1 MNTFAIWWR
10 RQILVAIV
18 GLLAAVPQG
27 IAGEPGAPVPAAKS
41 GMQQTAGTN
50 TRAAATAPLT
60 WNIGTPIVT
69 YWAGPAMT
77 DAVATQMAD
86 GGFNVV
92 WCSEKDLDLVH
103 RHGLRAQLTDGLL
116 KPATLDNLT
125 QREKLDALI
134 TRVARHPAM
143 YCYFITD
150 EPGAGAFASLGRLVA
165 YLRERDSAHMAYI
178 NLFPTYANNEQL
190 GTKGDVVTAYREHLR
205 QYVEVVRPAL
215 ISYDHYQ
222 FAVNRDNDQY
232 FLNLALIRR
241 AADDGKLPFL
251 NIVQACTW
259 APATMRV
266 PKPDEI
272 RYLVYTTAAY
282 GAQGISYYVYYHEGH
297 VGGIARSDGTPTPI
311 YHALKS
317 LNREFVAI
325 ATQTR
330 PLRWMAAY
338 HTGMTP
344 PGSVPLPAD
353 SLFRLDPPVAPITD
367 KPGERV
373 RGILLGLWGQA
384 ALGTAGAVP
393 THVLVVNMDYGATV
407 TTSLVGPEPL
417 QAFDAI
423 ERKWLPSTGNRA
435 QLSLPPGG
443 GTLLRLA
450 R

>member
-1 MNTFAIWWR
+1 MKALAMWW
-10 RQILVAIV
+10 QTYILVAMAV
-18 GLLAAVPQG
+18 LLAPVPRG
-27 IAGEPGAPVPAAKS
+27 RAGEPAFPAPAAKS
-41 GMQQTAGTN
+41 GTHDAAGSDTM
-50 TRAAATAPLT
+50 APATGSRT
-60 WNIGTPIVT
+60 WSVGTPIVT

-92 WCSEKDLDLVH
+92 WCAEKDLDLVH

-116 KPATLDNLT
+116 APATLDNPA

-134 TRVARHPAM
+134 ARVAKHPAM

-150 EPGAGAFASLGRLVA
+150 EPSAGAFAPLGRLVA
-165 YLRERDSAHMAYI
+165 YLRERDPAHMAYI

-222 FAVNRDNDQY
+222 FAVNGDNDQY
-232 FLNLALIRR
+232 FLNLAMIRR
-241 AADDGKLPFL
+241 AADDANLPFL

-259 APATMRV
+259 VPAVMRL
-266 PKPDEI
+266 PKPDEM

-282 GAQGISYYVYYHEGH
+282 GAQGISYYVYCCKDH
-297 VGGIARSDGTPTPI
+297 VGGIALPDGTPTPI

-325 ATQTR
+325 ATQTQ

-344 PGSVPLPAD
+344 PGAVALPAD
-353 SLFRLDPPVAPITD
+353 APFRLDPAVAPIAAR
-367 KPGERV
+367 PRERV
-373 RGILLGLWGQA
+373 RGILLGLWGE
-384 ALGTAGAVP
+384 AGQGSPKAIP
-393 THVLVVNMDYGATV
+393 THVLVVNMDYAAAV
-407 TTSLVGPEPL
+407 TTALVGPGPL
-417 QAFDAI
+417 QAFNATD
-423 ERKWLPSTGNRA
+423 RKWSPAAGNRA

-443 GTLLRLA
+443 GTLLRVA
-450 R
+450 Q